1 MASVPSNNRKA
12 RRRDQPCGPGKY
24 LGLRVLSR
32 GRWQGQLIPIKISPF
47 VIGRH
52 PDCHLRPLNP
62 LGHLKECALLFANG
76 SARLRNLARE
86 PGVSINGRA
95 LNAEQELGHGDRLE
109 VDSLLFEVVLQEE
122 PIRNPQPAGPQL
134 SIDEETVGALLLAI
148 QDQPRTLS
156 LSHDQEK
163 EVTRVTAVDR
173 AARLA
178 AAGRRQELSDSDEM
192 VWAARALLQRYNN
205 PRLSPARQH
214 RPRPAE

>member
-1 MASVPSNNRKA
+1 MASVPPNNRKA
-12 RRRDQPCGPGKY
+12 GGADQPSGRGKY

-32 GRWQGQLIPIKISPF
+32 GRWQGQLIPIKASPF

-62 LGHLKECALLFANG
+62 LAHPKQCALLFANG

-86 PGVSINGRA
+86 PGVKVNGRA
-95 LNAEQELGHGDRLE
+95 LHAEQELRHGDRLE
-109 VDSLLFEVVLQEE
+109 VDSLLFEVVLQGE
-122 PIRNPQPAGPQL
+122 PIQSPQPAGPRL

-148 QDQPRTLS
+148 QDEPRTLS
-156 LSHDQEK
+156 LSHDHDMG
-163 EVTRVTAVDR
+163 VTRVTAAER
-173 AARLA
+173 AARQA
-178 AAGRRQELSDSDEM
+178 ASGRRQELSDSDEM

-205 PRLSPARQH
+205 PRLSPSRQH